1 MMFRASGLL
10 APPAATL
17 ALWLAVAPLFAQ
29 DCSLS
34 AEGDGAIPLAYGPR
48 GDRCEGLYRNRVA
61 NRINLRVVGYHL
73 DRPPE
78 ALGATEAIDLAVG
91 GGDLAEI
98 AGIEPQFRPELRVM
112 SLREQ
117 VYYQMDTRSLS
128 PDGRFLWSLDVFRP
142 LADRLPPR
150 DLGAVVCA
158 PGCEDQKAG
167 VVVAPVVFL
176 LDGQGGDR
184 QAQVYLMADVE
195 LQSLHVDMRVGDR
208 ILLGEHR
215 IGGRFLPAMRAHRLQ
230 LPQWESGA
238 AELVFLAVTRS
249 GQRDVLRLTLA
260 PPIAPSR

>member
-1 MMFRASGLL
+1 M
-10 APPAATL
+10 
-17 ALWLAVAPLFAQ
+17 
-29 DCSLS
+29 
-34 AEGDGAIPLAYGPR
+34 
-48 GDRCEGLYRNRVA
+48 A

-78 ALGATEAIDLAVG
+78 ALGATEAIDLVVG

-98 AGIEPQFRPELRVM
+98 AGTEPELRVM

-150 DLGAVVCA
+150 DLGAMVCV

-167 VVVAPVVFL
+167 IVVAPVVFL

-195 LQSLHVDMRVGDR
+195 LQSLHVDLRVGDR
-208 ILLGEHR
+208 KLLSEHR

-260 PPIAPSR
+260 PPVARSR